1 MIALSRKFPFD
12 DGTQRRVKN
21 FPGFSF
27 ASSAFVPTPR
37 RRTNGVALMRTN
49 CGRERV
55 RERACMERVYRG
67 REGRGGE
74 GETLT
79 RIRRAALGRKLY
91 GRLHGPTPYFD
102 VFPNLSLGF
111 HSLPPLYPPLP
122 SKKHPV
128 KRGIGK
134 YREVNRRM
142 NSRGPTR
149 WAFVAS
155 FHIFLSFFASFVS
168 IS

>member
-1 MIALSRKFPFD
+1 
-12 DGTQRRVKN
+12 
-21 FPGFSF
+21 
-27 ASSAFVPTPR
+27 
-37 RRTNGVALMRTN
+37 
-49 CGRERV
+49 
-55 RERACMERVYRG
+55 MERVYRG
-67 REGRGGE
+67 GGE